1 MITGAAPAHMHYWL
15 SGALLLIGI
24 YGMLVPSNLVRKLM
38 GMNILQTAVIVF
50 FISLAAKTDG
60 RLPLTASGGPPPAA
74 LAYINPLPHALMLT
88 AIVVGVG
95 TTGVALALIIRIQRA
110 FGTLDER
117 ELLAKLSE

>member
-1 MITGAAPAHMHYWL
+1 MTGVAPAHIHYWL
-15 SGALLLIGI
+15 AGALLLIGI

-50 FISLAAKTDG
+50 FISLAARTDG
-60 RLPLTASGGPPPAA
+60 HLPLTGLDTVAP
-74 LAYINPLPHALMLT
+74 LQYVNPLPHALMLT

-117 ELLAKLSE
+117 ELLAKLGE